1 MLRNSVIAIAGLA
14 LLGFAIHAIADDMTP
29 APSDLKPRSHIVAPF
44 NLLTDLSD
52 DQKTKIREIHA
63 GILEEEKQL
72 RQKEHDQVMAV
83 LTDDQKKELDDMVS
97 KAAAQK
103 KADEAEKRAKSEEEK
118 AQQLK
123 AQADGTQSQGA
134 TTQPGQ

>member
-1 MLRNSVIAIAGLA
+1 MFRNTVIAFASLA
-14 LLGFAIHAIADDMTP
+14 LLGFAIRAIADDTTTAAP
-29 APSDLKPRSHIVAPF
+29 AEQKSSHRGIVAPF
-44 NLLTDLSD
+44 SLLTDLSD

-63 GILEEEKQL
+63 GILEEEKLL
-72 RQKEHDQVMAV
+72 RQKEHDEVIAV

-118 AQQLK
+118 AQQL
-123 AQADGTQSQGA
+123 
-134 TTQPGQ
+134 